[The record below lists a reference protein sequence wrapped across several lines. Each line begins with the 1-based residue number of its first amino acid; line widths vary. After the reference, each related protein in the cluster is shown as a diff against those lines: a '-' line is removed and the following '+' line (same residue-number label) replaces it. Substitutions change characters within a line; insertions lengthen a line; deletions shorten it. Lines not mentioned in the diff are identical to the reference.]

1 MDHDLII
8 TDGLKAFAS
17 LQRSNK
23 RGFDS
28 WLAVGE
34 GLNAGKAKLMELLQ
48 LNSVENNTL
57 GRKAYTQWLRQSG
70 YIVVPAEARKA
81 LTMILDAENLP
92 RIEEWRRT
100 LSEKQK
106 FRWSYP
112 TAIWTNWQ
120 KHIGSKISTKP
131 VLVSMALD
139 SKKEI
144 VKRISENTHTAE
156 IADYIGLMADIVA
169 FLAVKHEIHQEA
181 IFEMVN
187 EATESRSVEQEAA

>member
-1 MDHDLII
+1 MDHDQII
-8 TDGLKAFAS
+8 ADGLKAFAS
-17 LQRSNK
+17 LQRSKK

-34 GLNAGKAKLMELLQ
+34 GLNAGKNKLMELLQ
-48 LNSVENNTL
+48 LNSVENTL
-57 GRKAYTQWLRQSG
+57 GRKAYAMWLRHSG

-92 RIEEWRRT
+92 RIREWMGT

-106 FRWSYP
+106 LRWSYP
-112 TAIWTNWQ
+112 TAIWANWQ
-120 KHIGSKISTKP
+120 RHIGSKVFTKP
-131 VLVSMALD
+131 TLVSMTLD

-144 VKRISENTHTAE
+144 VKRISPNTHGAE

-169 FLAVKHEIHQEA
+169 FLAVKHETHQEA
-181 IFEMVN
+181 IVEMVN
-187 EATESRSVEQEAA
+187 EAIESRSVEQEAA

>member
-1 MDHDLII
+1 MDHDQII
-8 TDGLKAFAS
+8 TDGLRAFAS

-92 RIEEWRRT
+92 RIKEWMGT

-106 FRWSYP
+106 LRWSYP

-131 VLVSMALD
+131 VLVSMTLNA
-139 SKKEI
+139 KNEI
-144 VKRISENTHTAE
+144 VKRIPENTHSAK
-156 IADYIGLMADIVA
+156 IGDYIGLIADVVA
-169 FLAVKHEIHQEA
+169 FLAVKYETPQEQIIDMMCEA
-181 IFEMVN
+181 IVSEK
-187 EATESRSVEQEAA
+187 EAA